1 MYGTAS
7 AGSNWL
13 LLELSGAWGPS
24 TFLQSPAI
32 IDPEL
37 GRTVAAD
44 DLRRGDLVLWLH
56 PTGGPGW
63 TGHSAIAMD
72 ADTVIHAS
80 GRAGEV
86 CRQPLAEVDANQR
99 AEGFDALIFRRL

>member
-1 MYGTAS
+1 MDCAAMVQACLIACGR
-7 AGSNWL
+7 AGPRYTD
-13 LLELSGAWGPS
+13 GQA
-24 TFLQSPAI
+24 
-32 IDPEL
+32 EL
-37 GRTVAAD
+37 GWTVAAD

-72 ADTVIHAS
+72 ADTVMHAS
-80 GRAGEV
+80 GRVGEV

-99 AEGFDALIFRRL
+99 AEGFDAPIFRRL